1 MGIAAA
7 PKSAPSGSIFSSLT
21 RTPSAKRRNR
31 ARRPSSSSRPVSA
44 PASSTL
50 RAKGA
55 MATLG
60 EKVLRQRL
68 VEAKL
73 KARAGS
79 SLDSSLSTKSR
90 R

>member
-1 MGIAAA
+1 
-7 PKSAPSGSIFSSLT
+7 
-21 RTPSAKRRNR
+21 
-31 ARRPSSSSRPVSA
+31 
-44 PASSTL
+44 
-50 RAKGA
+50 